1 MRLDKIK
8 LVGFKSFVDPTT
20 IQLPS
25 NLVGIVGP
33 NGCGKSN
40 TIDAVRWVMGESSA
54 KHLRGDSMADVIFNG
69 SSARKP
75 VGTAS
80 VELVFDNSEGK
91 IGGQYAQYG
100 EISVKR
106 QVSRDG
112 TSAYFLNSVRCRR
125 RDITDIFLG
134 TGLGPRSYS
143 IIEQGMISRLIEAR
157 PEDLR
162 VYLEEAAGISKYKER
177 RRETENRIKHTHE
190 NLSRL
195 NDLREEIEK
204 QLEKLQRQARTAE
217 RYKELK
223 QQERRVRAELLGLKH
238 QKLHEEGA
246 ERQRRIQELE
256 TGLEAVIADQ
266 RALEAAIEK
275 AREAQIE
282 ANDGFNE
289 VQGRFYGL
297 GAEIARVEQSIQ
309 HGKDS
314 RARQQQELAQADK
327 AWNEVEAHIEVDT
340 QRLAELEQELT
351 AKEPE
356 LEELQARADATGERL
371 RDAEQA
377 MQQWQGEWDDFNRRA
392 AEPQRTAEV
401 ERTRIDQ
408 LERQLLQLVQR
419 LDRIGAERQSL
430 AGGNLAEEIALLEA
444 EAGERDQDAVR
455 LQSDLENLRRTINDL
470 REQTQAQSRTL
481 DESRRAQQDTRGQL
495 VSLEALQRAALGQ
508 TGGAVTE
515 WLQAQGL
522 ADAPRLAQQLQVEA
536 GWERAVET
544 VLGAYLE
551 AVCVAGVDRVAAAL
565 SDLSQGAL
573 NLFDT
578 ASTPDAPTGGPLTR
592 LASRVQAPW
601 PLAGVLGGVYT
612 ADTLDQALG
621 LRTQLGPQESI
632 VTPDGLWIG
641 ASWLRVKRDTDEKA
655 GILDRERNIKALKH
669 QLHEQDDTLATLQAG
684 LEQLRED
691 LQEREQQRDDLQ
703 IAVNQA
709 HRAKSEASAQLS
721 TRRSRQ
727 EQLQSRLAS
736 IAQEAEELAA
746 QRERLNEEHGIAR
759 HSLSEAMALMEQLAE
774 ERDARTAERDSR
786 RSALEQARVQAQADR
801 DTAHG
806 LAIQIESMRTAQG
819 TTRQNL
825 DRMLGQQVHLR
836 ERREQLNASLA
847 EGEAPLDG
855 LQEELAQFLDRRSQ
869 VEVELADARR
879 KVEDIDHR
887 LRSDEQQRA
896 ARERTAQ
903 EIREQLSQLRISLQ
917 ETKVRSQT
925 LLEQLAETGIPL
937 ETLQLEMPENADVDV
952 WATEL
957 EQLEGKIQRLGPINL
972 AAIEEFEEQSQRKAY
987 LDAQNADLAEALE
1000 TLENAIRKIDRET
1013 RTRFKET
1020 FDKVNAGLQRMF
1032 PRLFGGGHAY
1042 LELTGEDLL
1051 DTGVSVMARP
1061 PGKRNSTIHL
1071 LSGGEKA
1078 LTAVAMVFAI
1088 FELNPSPFCMLDEVD
1103 APLDDANVGRFCD
1116 MVKEMSEH
1124 VQFIFITHNKIT
1136 MELSNQLMGVTM
1148 HEPGVS
1154 RLVAV
1159 DVDEAAKMAAM

>member
-8 LVGFKSFVDPTT
+8 LAGFKSFVDATT
-20 IQLPS
+20 IHLPS

-40 TIDAVRWVMGESSA
+40 TIDAVRWVMGETSA

-75 VGTAS
+75 VGHAS
-80 VELVFDNSEGK
+80 VELVFDNSDGK
-91 IGGQYAQYG
+91 LGGQYAQYN
-100 EISVKR
+100 EISIKR

-112 TSAYFLNSVRCRR
+112 TSAYFLNGVRCRR

-177 RRETENRIKHTHE
+177 RRETENRIKHTQE

-217 RYKELK
+217 RYKEFK
-223 QQERRVRAELLGLKH
+223 QQERRVRAELLTLKH
-238 QKLHEEGA
+238 QKLHEESA
-246 ERQRRIQELE
+246 DRQRQIQELE
-256 TGLEAVIADQ
+256 TGLEAVIAEQ
-266 RALEAAIEK
+266 RALEASIEK
-275 AREAQIE
+275 AREAQID
-282 ANDGFNE
+282 ANDAFNE

-297 GAEIARVEQSIQ
+297 GAEIARVEQGIQ
-309 HGKDS
+309 HGKDT

-327 AWNEVEAHIEVDT
+327 AWNEVEAHIAVDT
-340 QRLAELEQELT
+340 ERLAELERELN
-351 AKEPE
+351 AKQPE
-356 LEELQARADATGERL
+356 HAALQARAEETGARL
-371 RDAEQA
+371 SEAEQA
-377 MQQWQGEWDDFNRRA
+377 MQTWQAEWDDFNRRA
-392 AEPQRTAEV
+392 AEPQRSAEV

-408 LERQLLQLVQR
+408 LDRQLLQFAQR

-430 AGGNLAEEIALLEA
+430 AGGTLEEEIAQLES
-444 EAGERDQDAVR
+444 EAGEREREATR
-455 LQSDLENLRRTINDL
+455 LQGELDGVRNRINEL
-470 REQTQAQSRTL
+470 REQIQAQNRQL
-481 DESRRAQQDTRGQL
+481 DEARRQQQDTRGRL
-495 VSLEALQRAALGQ
+495 VSLEALQQAALGQ
-508 TGGAVTE
+508 TGGAVTD
-515 WLQAQGL
+515 WLRGQGL
-522 ADAPRLAQQLQVEA
+522 AEAPRLAQQLQVEP
-536 GWERAVET
+536 GWEHAVET
-544 VLGAYLE
+544 VLGDYLE
-551 AVCVAGVDRVAAAL
+551 AVCVDGVDRVAGVL
-565 SDLSQGAL
+565 DSLTQGDLT
-573 NLFDT
+573 LFDT
-578 ASTPDAPTGGPLTR
+578 TLAPAAPNAALTPLT
-592 LASRVQAPW
+592 SRVQAPW
-601 PLAGVLGGVYT
+601 SLAGILGGVYA
-612 ADTLDQALG
+612 ADTLDQALAQ
-621 LRTQLGPQESI
+621 RARLGAQESI
-632 VTPDGLWIG
+632 VTRDGVWMG
-641 ASWLRVKRDTDEKA
+641 ASWLRVKHAADDKA
-655 GILDRERNIKALKH
+655 GILEREKDIKQLK
-669 QLHEQDDTLATLQAG
+669 QQLQAHDEELAALEAA
-684 LEQLRED
+684 LEQAREA
-691 LQEREQQRDDLQ
+691 LQDCEIQRDDLQ

-709 HRAKSEASAQLS
+709 HRANSEARAQLS
-721 TRRSRQ
+721 ARRSRH
-727 EQLQSRLAS
+727 EQLQSRITAIS
-736 IAQEAEELAA
+736 QESEELAM
-746 QRERLNEEHGIAR
+746 QRERLNEELGNAR
-759 HSLSEAMALMEQLAE
+759 HALSEALTLMEQLA
-774 ERDARTAERDSR
+774 AERDV
-786 RSALEQARVQAQADR
+786 RSAERDTRRASLDEARSQAQSDR

-806 LAIQIESMRTAQG
+806 LAIQIESMRTAQS

-825 DRMLGQQVHLR
+825 DRMQGQQVHLR
-836 ERREQLNASLA
+836 ERRENLTAALA
-847 EGEAPLDG
+847 EGEAPLAT
-855 LQEELAQFLDRRSQ
+855 LQEELAQLLERRSQ
-869 VEVELADARR
+869 VETELADARR
-879 KVEDIDHR
+879 TLEDIDHR
-887 LRSDEQQRA
+887 LRGEEHQRT
-896 ARERTAQ
+896 AREHTAQ
-903 EIREQLSQLRISLQ
+903 EMREQLSQLRIAMQ
-917 ETKVRSQT
+917 ETKVRTQT
-925 LLEQLAETGIPL
+925 LLEQLAETGFAL
-937 ETLQLEMPENADVDV
+937 ETLAQEMPENADIDV
-952 WATEL
+952 WAAEL

-972 AAIEEFEEQSQRKAY
+972 AAIEEFEEQSQRKQY

-1116 MVKEMSEH
+1116 MVREMSGQ

-1159 DVDEAAKMAAM
+1159 DVDEAAKLAAM